1 MSSCTPNPLRE
12 NSCSRPATHRFS
24 RALKHK
30 RSQALTVQ
38 AAAAAEVGK
47 LIAKTEIPAFIPRQ
61 DLMDQLTRWAYTD
74 IQEEGMR
81 KFGLPCKIQPVRRE
95 GIPWGFTTSI
105 IRDGVTLTDIS
116 VSFDEEVAYKYDWV
130 GKAADG
136 FPQLEGNAEE
146 IMGKNFVI
154 RKADDNTIDDQTRGV
169 IRILCQEIQA
179 SINKYYAF
187 GSCFVDDAT

>member
-81 KFGLPCKIQPVRRE
+81 KFGLPCKVSDIIAMLSCHGLFAIMLLLHGATAAKQIQPVRRE

-154 RKADDNTIDDQTRGV
+154 R
-169 IRILCQEIQA
+169 
-179 SINKYYAF
+179 
-187 GSCFVDDAT
+187 

>member
-1 MSSCTPNPLRE
+1 MA
-12 NSCSRPATHRFS
+12 PAWSFASLHTQLCKP
-24 RALKHK
+24 ALLLLHCATD
-30 RSQALTVQ
+30 ALQ
-38 AAAAAEVGK
+38 
-47 LIAKTEIPAFIPRQ
+47 
-61 DLMDQLTRWAYTD
+61 
-74 IQEEGMR
+74 
-81 KFGLPCKIQPVRRE
+81 IQPTRRE

-154 RKADDNTIDDQTRGV
+154 RSVHTTQLR
-169 IRILCQEIQA
+169 QQ
-179 SINKYYAF
+179 F
-187 GSCFVDDAT
+187 QM